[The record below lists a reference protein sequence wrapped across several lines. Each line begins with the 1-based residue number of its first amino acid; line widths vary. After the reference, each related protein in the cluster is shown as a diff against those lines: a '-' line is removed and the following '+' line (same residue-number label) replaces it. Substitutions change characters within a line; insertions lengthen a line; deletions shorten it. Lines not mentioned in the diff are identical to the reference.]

1 MVKIIPLSVAPMMD
15 YTDRHFRAVLRRLT
29 RRTLLYT
36 EMITAQAILR
46 GDRAKLLDFDPMEK
60 PLVLQLGGD
69 DPQSLAQCAQI
80 GADWGYDQINLNVGC
95 PSDRVQN
102 GRFGA
107 CLMARPERV
116 AECAAAMMAQ
126 VSLPVTVKHRV
137 GVDDQDSYENLRR
150 FVETVAQ
157 GGCRH
162 FIVHARKAWLQG
174 LSPKENRTIPPL
186 RYDFVYR
193 LKQDFPHLAI
203 EINGGI
209 DNLTDV
215 QAHLTQTDG
224 AMIGRA
230 AYEDP
235 YLFAAADRVIFH
247 SAEPSPS
254 RRAVVEALIPYCES
268 HLAQGGRLH
277 SVSRHLLNLFK
288 GQPGSRR
295 WKRYLSEQVP
305 QPGAGPEVLLRALA
319 QIDYPE
325 D

>member
-1 MVKIIPLSVAPMMD
+1 MIIPLSIAPMMD
-15 YTDRHFRAVLRRLT
+15 YTDRHFRAVLRGLT
-29 RRTLLYT
+29 RQTLLYT

-46 GDRAKLLDFDPMEK
+46 GDRAKLLDFDPVEK

-69 DPQSLAQCAQI
+69 DPQALAQCAQI

-116 AECAAAMMAQ
+116 AECVAAMSSQ
-126 VSLPVTVKHRV
+126 VALPVTVKHRI
-137 GVDDQDSYENLRR
+137 GIDDQDRYEDLRR

-174 LSPKENRTIPPL
+174 LSPKENRTVPPL

-193 LKQDFPHLAI
+193 LKEDFPHLAI

-209 DNLTDV
+209 HHLKDV
-215 QAHLTQTDG
+215 QAHLTRTDA

-235 YLFAAADRVIFH
+235 YLFAAADQVIFH

-254 RRAVVEALIPYCES
+254 RRAVVESLIPYCER

-277 SVSRHLLNLFK
+277 TVSRHLLNLFK

-305 QPGAGPEVLLRALA
+305 QPGAGPEVLLQALA
-319 QIDYPE
+319 HAEI
-325 D
+325 